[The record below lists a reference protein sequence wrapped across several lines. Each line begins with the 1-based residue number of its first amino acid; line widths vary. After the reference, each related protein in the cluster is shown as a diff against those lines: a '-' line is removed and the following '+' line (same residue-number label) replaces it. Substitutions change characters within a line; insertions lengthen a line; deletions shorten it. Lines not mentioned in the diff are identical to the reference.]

1 MLLGT
6 EQNRTH
12 HSFWNLSLSLTQPQ
26 KLAQGSQRMVMK
38 DADLNTNGG
47 HLNYKS
53 RHNIMELVVVKE
65 EVHKHSE

>member
-1 MLLGT
+1 
-6 EQNRTH
+6 
-12 HSFWNLSLSLTQPQ
+12 
-26 KLAQGSQRMVMK
+26 MVMK